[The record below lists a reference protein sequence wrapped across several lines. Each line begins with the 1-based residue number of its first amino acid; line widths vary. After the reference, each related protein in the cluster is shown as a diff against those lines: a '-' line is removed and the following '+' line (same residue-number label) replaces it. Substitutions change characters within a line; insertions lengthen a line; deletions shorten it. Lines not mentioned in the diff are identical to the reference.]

1 MFVAAAVNLVTHA
14 ETWGFCLT
22 GMLSVGVTPV

>member
-1 MFVAAAVNLVTHA
+1 MAAAVNLVTHA
-14 ETWGFCLT
+14 ETWGVCLT